1 MSSIARM
8 RAAQSA
14 RERAESPKRVS
25 FDDGT
30 RGGGGAAT
38 ARAASPGRSAS
49 PAMSTAGMTAGS
61 RQRAAPVRSSR
72 ERMAELSEL
81 LSADLI
87 TKEEFD
93 MKRKAILDSI

>member
-61 RQRAAPVRSSR
+61 RQRAAPGALVARADGGA
-72 ERMAELSEL
+72 ERTALG
-81 LSADLI
+81 
-87 TKEEFD
+87 
-93 MKRKAILDSI
+93 